1 MKQNSNVPA
10 FLTKLWTLVEDSDT
24 NEFICW
30 SQEGNSFLV
39 LDEQRFAKEILP
51 KFFKHNNMASFVR
64 QLNMYGFRKVMHIDT
79 GIVKQER
86 DGPVEFQHP
95 FFKHGQ
101 DDLLE
106 NIKRKVSSARPE
118 DSKIRQE
125 DLSKILLSVQNIHG
139 KQESMD
145 SRLATLKRPLLM
157 NSNGKKPKF
166 IHPIFD
172 EPVEHSKGSV
182 NGLSGLKNSSD
193 ISDDVIICDVTDED
207 TEIIDE
213 TSRTLDQTDV
223 EIVEV
228 NCLDDTTVEESTECR
243 EAVGVLRME
252 CEETP
257 KSTGDAPLTSSAL
270 QINKSPALSLEDPV
284 KMMDS
289 ILNENGAIS
298 QNINLLGKVELMD
311 YLDSIDCSLE
321 DFQAMLY
328 GKQFVDSDVVEETGQ
343 SKENT
348 DQSTRGGKSDGSN
361 TVSAADKQ
369 LIQYTTCPLLAFL
382 DGCTPL
388 APETEQS
395 SSDLNDTLLE
405 HTSGDLLEPSL
416 EPEEPSH
423 GALIHLEPLAQ
434 EEEPVRSSLIRLEPL
449 TEAEA
454 SEATLFYLC
463 ELNPE
468 VPSSETSQLESKS
481 RLVRISGATRVHTYS
496 AMQIQLDEIFTHT
509 EGHLLGGKEKHEVEK
524 GVTVGDPILL
534 IVNGTVHIFCIL
546 KVLGVARSI
555 LNQGRVIT
563 GQAALGSWLLL
574 TLIMMS
580 EQRRKNM
587 AIPKQT

>member
-10 FLTKLWTLVEDSDT
+10 FLTKLWTLVEDNDT
-24 NEFICW
+24 NELICW

-118 DSKIRQE
+118 DNKVRQE
-125 DLSKILLSVQNIHG
+125 DMSKVLLSVQNIQG
-139 KQESMD
+139 KQDSMD
-145 SRLATLKRPLLM
+145 SRLASLNRENEALWREVSDLRQKHASQQQVIKKLIQFIITLVQNNRVLSLKRKRPLLM
-157 NSNGKKPKF
+157 NSNGKKSKF

-172 EPVEHSKGSV
+172 EPVEHNKGSV
-182 NGLSGLKNSSD
+182 NGLTNSSE
-193 ISDDVIICDVTDED
+193 ISDDVVICDVTDED
-207 TEIIDE
+207 TEIVDD
-213 TSRTLDQTDV
+213 TSRTMDQTDV

-228 NCLDDTTVEESTECR
+228 NCGDGAAVEES
-243 EAVGVLRME
+243 AALGVLRADW
-252 CEETP
+252 EEPP
-257 KSTGDAPLTSSAL
+257 KSPADIPLTSSAL
-270 QINKSPALSLEDPV
+270 QVNKSPGLSLEDPL

-328 GKQFVDSDVVEETGQ
+328 GKHFVDSDVVEETDG
-343 SKENT
+343 SKENAG
-348 DQSTRGGKSDGSN
+348 QSTKGSRSDA
-361 TVSAADKQ
+361 TDTDKQ

-388 APETEQS
+388 APESEHPGG
-395 SSDLNDTLLE
+395 DLGETLL
-405 HTSGDLLEPSL
+405 GPGLEL
-416 EPEEPSH
+416 EEPSR
-423 GALIHLEPLAQ
+423 GALIHLESLGQ
-434 EEEPVRSSLIRLEPL
+434 DDEPVRSSRIHLEQL

-463 ELNPE
+463 ELTPDT
-468 VPSSETSQLESKS
+468 PGADASQLE
-481 RLVRISGATRVHTYS
+481 V
-496 AMQIQLDEIFTHT
+496 
-509 EGHLLGGKEKHEVEK
+509 
-524 GVTVGDPILL
+524 
-534 IVNGTVHIFCIL
+534 
-546 KVLGVARSI
+546 
-555 LNQGRVIT
+555 
-563 GQAALGSWLLL
+563 
-574 TLIMMS
+574 
-580 EQRRKNM
+580 
-587 AIPKQT
+587 

>member
-10 FLTKLWTLVEDSDT
+10 FLTKLWTLVEDTDT

-118 DSKIRQE
+118 DTKVRQE
-125 DLSKILLSVQNIHG
+125 DLSKILLSVQNIEG
-139 KQESMD
+139 KQDSLD
-145 SRLATLKRPLLM
+145 SRLATLNRENEALWREVADLRQKHASQQQVVKKLVQFIITLVQNNRVLSLKRKRPLLM
-157 NSNGKKPKF
+157 NSSGKKPKF

-172 EPVEHSKGSV
+172 EPVEHNKGSV
-182 NGLSGLKNSSD
+182 SSLSGLKNSSE

-207 TEIIDE
+207 TEIVDDP
-213 TSRTLDQTDV
+213 SRALDQTDV

-228 NCLDDTTVEESTECR
+228 NCGDDAAVEGR
-243 EAVGVLRME
+243 ELQGVLRTE
-252 CEETP
+252 FEEPPRSPT
-257 KSTGDAPLTSSAL
+257 DIPLTSSAL
-270 QINKSPALSLEDPV
+270 QVNKSPGLSLEDPL

-289 ILNENGAIS
+289 ILSENGAIS

-328 GKQFVDSDVVEETGQ
+328 GKQFVDSDILEETDS
-343 SKENT
+343 SKENAA
-348 DQSTRGGKSDGSN
+348 QSTKGIKSDATN
-361 TVSAADKQ
+361 TDKQ

-388 APETEQS
+388 APES
-395 SSDLNDTLLE
+395 
-405 HTSGDLLEPSL
+405 EPSGGELGEALLAPGL
-416 EPEEPSH
+416 ETEEPSC
-423 GALIHLEPLAQ
+423 GALVHLESLAQ
-434 EEEPVRSSLIRLEPL
+434 EEEPPVRSSLIRLEPL

-468 VPSSETSQLESKS
+468 VPPADTSQLE
-481 RLVRISGATRVHTYS
+481 V
-496 AMQIQLDEIFTHT
+496 
-509 EGHLLGGKEKHEVEK
+509 
-524 GVTVGDPILL
+524 
-534 IVNGTVHIFCIL
+534 
-546 KVLGVARSI
+546 
-555 LNQGRVIT
+555 
-563 GQAALGSWLLL
+563 
-574 TLIMMS
+574 
-580 EQRRKNM
+580 
-587 AIPKQT
+587 